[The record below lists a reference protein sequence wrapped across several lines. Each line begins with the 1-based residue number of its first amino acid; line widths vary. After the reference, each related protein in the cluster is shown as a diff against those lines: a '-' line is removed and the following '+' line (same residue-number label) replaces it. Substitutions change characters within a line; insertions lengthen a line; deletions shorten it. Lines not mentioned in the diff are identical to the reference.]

1 MEFFSRAAGK
11 PARLGILA
19 GSFNPPTRAHLALAS
34 AGLAYVDEVV
44 LVLPRLFPHKSYEG
58 ADFVQR
64 AVMIRAALG
73 SHPCLSA
80 AANDG
85 GLFADIAT
93 ECHAI
98 YGPDTQLAFLCG
110 RDAAE
115 RIVNWDYGEP
125 GAIERMLGTFH
136 LLVASRQG
144 SYEPPGPLRHRIR
157 TLPISADLDA
167 ISASEVRRRI
177 REGLDWEEL
186 VPETIVPMVREIYR
200 PPA

>member
-1 MEFFSRAAGK
+1 MA
-11 PARLGILA
+11 
-19 GSFNPPTRAHLALAS
+19 
-34 AGLAYVDEVV
+34 
-44 LVLPRLFPHKSYEG
+44 
-58 ADFVQR
+58 
-64 AVMIRAALG
+64 
-73 SHPCLSA
+73 
-80 AANDG
+80 

-93 ECHAI
+93 ECRAI

-136 LLVASRQG
+136 LLVASRLG
-144 SYEPPGPLRHRIR
+144 PYEPPGPLRHRIR
-157 TLPISADLDA
+157 ILPISADLDA

-186 VPETIVPMVREIYR
+186 VPETIVPIVREIYR